1 MIQRRTALGAS
12 FGLVIVIAGLGALP
26 RPTTAQSSAVDL
38 RNVVTGEKLD
48 FSDVLPEGKDTPGV
62 KQFLAT
68 GHNPYITDASCLKKG
83 EQTFLAACSGCHG
96 HIGEGK
102 IGPGLADNYWTYP
115 QNTTD
120 AGLFSTVFGG
130 ANGQM
135 GPHNE
140 SLTLDDMLQVTAWV
154 RHLYSGPVA
163 DAEWLNDEQKKAYKP
178 YKLGETFPDNP
189 PGMCAKT
196 GKS

>member
-1 MIQRRTALGAS
+1 MIHRRTALGAS
-12 FGLVIVIAGLGALP
+12 LGLVILVAGLGALP
-26 RPTTAQSSAVDL
+26 RATTAQSSAVDL
-38 RNVVTGEKLD
+38 RNVVTGETLD
-48 FSDVLPEGKDTPGV
+48 LGDVLPEGKDTPGV
-62 KQFLAT
+62 KQFLST
-68 GHNPYITDASCLKKG
+68 GHNPYITDASCLKQG

-102 IGPGLADNYWTYP
+102 IGPGLNDNYWTYP

-120 AGLFSTVFGG
+120 VGLFSTIFGG

-135 GPHNE
+135 GPHNQ

-154 RHLYSGPVA
+154 RHLYTGPVG
-163 DAEWLNDEQKKAYKP
+163 DAEWLNDGQKKTYTP
-178 YKLGETFPDNP
+178 YKLGETFPDDP
-189 PGMCAKT
+189 PGMCAKS